1 MKVTQPFL
9 PLYKKFINDSKN
21 GKRLNKNGKRISTG
35 TIKNYNQ
42 AYSLICKFCTEKK
55 FDLRIANANKLTQ
68 KEFLSEKKYWKKF
81 YTSFTTYL
89 YKNGCHDNYVGSQIK
104 VLKTVFNFLK
114 NSEGL
119 NVGEF
124 YKSFYVRKEEV
135 DILVL
140 SQERL
145 KFLIHDREF
154 ESKLTHKES
163 LIKDMFVMGCTTGF
177 RYSDL
182 VAITIKN
189 FKKSE
194 GKFYIVNKSKKTKT
208 ETAVLLP
215 TYAVDIYKKYRTKS
229 TKKPLFGSMS
239 LNKFNET
246 IKDIGLKA
254 GFTEVIEYKREQ
266 RGIEKKLVSA
276 RNQNLFCNKMSSH
289 MMRRTAITTL
299 LILGMPELLVRQI
312 SGHKYGSSS
321 FMRYVKFAQAYLDK
335 EIESVYSKL
344 EKYDPESLKLN
355 R

>member
-1 MKVTQPFL
+1 M
-9 PLYKKFINDSKN
+9 
-21 GKRLNKNGKRISTG
+21 
-35 TIKNYNQ
+35 
-42 AYSLICKFCTEKK
+42 E
-55 FDLRIANANKLTQ
+55 
-68 KEFLSEKKYWKKF
+68 KF

-104 VLKTVFNFLK
+104 ILKTVFNFLK
-114 NSEGL
+114 NNEGL
-119 NVGEF
+119 NVGQF
-124 YKSFYVRKEEV
+124 YKNFYVRKEEV

-145 KFLIHDREF
+145 KFLIHDQEF
-154 ESKLTHKES
+154 EKTLTNKER
-163 LIKDMFVMGCTTGF
+163 IVKDMFIMGCTTGF

-182 VAITIKN
+182 VSVTIKN

-194 GKFYIVNKSKKTKT
+194 GKYYITNKSKKTKT

-215 TYAVDIYKKYRTKS
+215 SYAVDIYYTYKTKS
-229 TKKPLFGSMS
+229 TKNLLFGSMS

-246 IKDIGLKA
+246 LKDIGLKA
-254 GFTEVIEYKREQ
+254 GFTEVVEYKREQ

-276 RNQNLFCNKMSSH
+276 RKQNLFCNKMSSH

-344 EKYDPESLKLN
+344 ENYAPESVGSN